1 MDPGRPDLPG
11 SVIETVSIR
20 ISYEG
25 YTRLEHERVERFRRL
40 EDKRLPEGTDY
51 MKISGLRLEAR
62 QALNKRQPSSVGQAG
77 RLSAVSPA
85 DVQVLLVYLEQQ
97 SRQRDRQEA
106 AGEKTDD

>member
-1 MDPGRPDLPG
+1 
-11 SVIETVSIR
+11 
-20 ISYEG
+20 
-25 YTRLEHERVERFRRL
+25 
-40 EDKRLPEGTDY
+40 

-85 DVQVLLVYLEQQ
+85 DVQVLLVYLEPQ